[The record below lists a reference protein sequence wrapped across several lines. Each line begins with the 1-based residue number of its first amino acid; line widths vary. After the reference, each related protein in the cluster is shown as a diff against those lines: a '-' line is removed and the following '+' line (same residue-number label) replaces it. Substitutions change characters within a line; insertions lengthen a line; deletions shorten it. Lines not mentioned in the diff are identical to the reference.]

1 MKKSSFIYGWICS
14 HSTKCSLV
22 RTNEGDFVR
31 ANPRPDL
38 NCSTPVWCQIT
49 GDEKSRIA
57 IIVASEALPEIKPEG
72 ERPNA
77 YIHISAIAFA
87 EGEPTA
93 WRAGGVAGYAAA
105 FSVDRMGYTPVLC
118 VEAGVRFEAACAIHT
133 PSARAMSA
141 VRSWMSERWQTKI
154 IPSGEDGVTALTA
167 LCAEDRTS
175 MLILPPGIQLP
186 LNCKPSDRVERV
198 YVENGALC
206 FESMHRIE
214 PLPLPLFTS
223 DVSEVS

>member
-1 MKKSSFIYGWICS
+1 MEKRNFVYGWICS

-38 NCSTPVWCQIT
+38 NCSTPVRCQIT

-93 WRAGGVAGYAAA
+93 WRAGAVAGYMAA

-118 VEAGVRFEAACAIHT
+118 VEAGVRFEAACALHG

-141 VRSWMSERWQTKI
+141 VRGWMSKRWQTMI
-154 IPSGEDGVTALTA
+154 IPSGEDGVRELAA
-167 LCAEDRTS
+167 VCEEDGTS
-175 MLILPPGIQLP
+175 MLILPQGIQLP
-186 LNCKPSDRVERV
+186 HNSNLGYRLDHVHVEH
-198 YVENGALC
+198 GALC
-206 FESMHRIE
+206 FDRMRRIE
-214 PLPLPLFTS
+214 PLPLPLFTADVS
-223 DVSEVS
+223 DVA